1 MASTTHQYAKAAQ
14 SLSVIEG
21 ILTELGESFTSVAP
35 RTAVD
40 EAMIDALVAS
50 ANQMAEAATALK
62 AVTFQPPS
70 P

>member
-14 SLSVIEG
+14 SLAVIEG
-21 ILTELGESFTSVAP
+21 ILTELNESFSSIQP

-40 EAMIDALVAS
+40 DAMIDALVAS
-50 ANQMAEAATALK
+50 ANQLAAGATALK
-62 AVTFQPPS
+62 SVTFQPPA